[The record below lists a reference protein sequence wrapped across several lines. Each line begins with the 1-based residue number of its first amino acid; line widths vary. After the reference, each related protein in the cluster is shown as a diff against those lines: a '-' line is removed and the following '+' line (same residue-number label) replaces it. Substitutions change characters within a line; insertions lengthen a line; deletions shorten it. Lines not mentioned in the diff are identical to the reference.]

1 MIDMIKQLAEAARWE
16 LEIFSGALKIQ
27 GRILSPVEAQA
38 AGIASR
44 SLMGKMLELIKE
56 QEKGE
61 PKEEQDEQQ
70 ALLSKISSLTPE
82 DVLSFGNM
90 QDRVLCQVVDK
101 ASQDGQSWEKLTLVH
116 HETQQNPSRNALWV
130 GMIPQED
137 KNKIFERAMQGLKG
151 GELALSN
158 FPK

>member
-1 MIDMIKQLAEAARWE
+1 MIDVIKKLADAARWE
-16 LEIFSGALKIQ
+16 LEIFDGALKLQ

-44 SLMGKMLELIKE
+44 SLMGKMLEIIKG
-56 QEKGE
+56 QEEG
-61 PKEEQDEQQ
+61 KEEEEDEQDS
-70 ALLSKISSLTPE
+70 LLSKIASLTPE
-82 DVLSFGNM
+82 DVLNFGNM

-101 ASQDGQSWEKLTLVH
+101 ASQDGENWEKLTLVH
-116 HETQQNPSRNALWV
+116 HEKQQNPARNALWV

-151 GELALSN
+151 GEIALNS

>member
-1 MIDMIKQLAEAARWE
+1 MIKQLAEAARWE

-61 PKEEQDEQQ
+61 PRRG
-70 ALLSKISSLTPE
+70 A
-82 DVLSFGNM
+82 G
-90 QDRVLCQVVDK
+90 
-101 ASQDGQSWEKLTLVH
+101 
-116 HETQQNPSRNALWV
+116 
-130 GMIPQED
+130 
-137 KNKIFERAMQGLKG
+137 
-151 GELALSN
+151 
-158 FPK
+158 

>member
-1 MIDMIKQLAEAARWE
+1 MIDVIKKLADAARWE
-16 LEIFSGALKIQ
+16 LEIFDGALKIQ

-44 SLMGKMLELIKE
+44 SLMGKMLEIVKE
-56 QEKGE
+56 QESA
-61 PKEEQDEQQ
+61 KEEEGDEEQI
-70 ALLSKISSLTPE
+70 LLSKIASLTPE
-82 DVLSFGNM
+82 DVLNFGNM

-101 ASQDGQSWEKLTLVH
+101 ASQDGENWEKLTLVH
-116 HETQQNPSRNALWV
+116 HEKQQNPARNALWV
-130 GMIPQED
+130 GMIPQDD

-151 GELALSN
+151 GEIALNS

>member
-1 MIDMIKQLAEAARWE
+1 MIDVIKKLADAARWE

-44 SLMGKMLELIKE
+44 SLMGKMLEIIKGQEEGKQEEEDE
-56 QEKGE
+56 QE
-61 PKEEQDEQQ
+61 
-70 ALLSKISSLTPE
+70 ALLSKIASLTPE
-82 DVLSFGNM
+82 DVLNFGNM

-101 ASQDGQSWEKLTLVH
+101 ASQDGENWEKLTLVH
-116 HETQQNPSRNALWV
+116 HEKQQNPARNALWV

-151 GELALSN
+151 GELALNS

>member
-1 MIDMIKQLAEAARWE
+1 MIDVIKKLADAARWE

-44 SLMGKMLELIKE
+44 SLMGKMLEIIKGQEEESQE
-56 QEKGE
+56 Q
-61 PKEEQDEQQ
+61 QDEQE
-70 ALLSKISSLTPE
+70 ALLSKIASLTPE
-82 DVLSFGNM
+82 DVLNFGNM

-101 ASQDGQSWEKLTLVH
+101 ASQDGENWEKLTLVH
-116 HETQQNPSRNALWV
+116 HEKQQNPARNALWV

-151 GELALSN
+151 GEIALNS